1 MIILD
6 ALIEFVAFMIECA
19 FYLCRFSDQSRQ
31 VSLLDRSPQERC
43 ARRRML
49 GLGCVIMFFLLGI
62 AIAILAV
69 AK

>member
-1 MIILD
+1 VIILD

-49 GLGCVIMFFLLGI
+49 GLGCV
-62 AIAILAV
+62 
-69 AK
+69 